1 MGHVTLTTPPD
12 RFFGIHWLGLAMF
25 NLPTKFEVSF
35 YTGDEDMKNEAKCRR
50 WGGLEILRGQSGSW
64 DMAPFSTTHTSS
76 Y

>member
-1 MGHVTLTTPPD
+1 
-12 RFFGIHWLGLAMF
+12 MF
-25 NLPTKFEVSF
+25 NLPTKFESLF

-50 WGGLEILRGQSGSW
+50 RGGLEILRGHSGSW